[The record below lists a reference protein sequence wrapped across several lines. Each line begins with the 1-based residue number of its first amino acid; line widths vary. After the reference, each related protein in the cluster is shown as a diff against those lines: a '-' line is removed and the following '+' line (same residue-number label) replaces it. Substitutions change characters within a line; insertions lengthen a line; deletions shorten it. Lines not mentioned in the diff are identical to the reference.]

1 MQKFYSLR
9 MFRVLACLIFLC
21 GLTACATEQ
30 VYHDPVMDFSMITR
44 VAIMPLANYANDQNA
59 PDRVRDVLAT
69 RLQATGAFYVMPMGE
84 VMRAVNRSQI
94 RYPASPSA
102 EEIQKIGKLI
112 DVEAVFTGGLR
123 EYGTI
128 RSGSVSANS
137 ISMSL
142 QLIETETGKVIWTGT
157 ATSGGIGWPD
167 RLFGGGGRPM
177 NEVTVEAVDS
187 LLNQLFN

>member
-1 MQKFYSLR
+1 
-9 MFRVLACLIFLC
+9 
-21 GLTACATEQ
+21 
-30 VYHDPVMDFSMITR
+30 
-44 VAIMPLANYANDQNA
+44 MPLANYANDQNA

-69 RLQATGAFYVMPMGE
+69 RLQAAGAFYVMPMGE

-94 RYPASPSA
+94 RYPAAPSA